1 MKFESFP
8 QKKEENLKVDH
19 KESTEQHNDALLR
32 KLRNLFVAASTL
44 AMTSPAL
51 AQKHK
56 GTEKAREP
64 IEVTDKNDKRLLKY
78 QDSLNLYKSYEFQ
91 KKNLNWKASLQ
102 KIVTSLNEFA
112 KTSKT
117 LKPTTVEEL
126 NETRQKNMG
135 KIGETQKIKKD
146 YNYNN
151 YKKDPT
157 QGYDPMDKDAGDY
170 KVYDYDKSL
179 KFNEPVVVGK
189 YSSPDIVHKTIKPV
203 GEYFDGIAT
212 SPVYKKPVQPVIY
225 KKPEIKKDTVHAEKV
240 ITEEKKVVEPTAT
253 KKKEEISTPQI
264 HFKDFGAL
272 PLYDAQQHFV
282 GQPVLLE
289 NGMVQLTDQNGKL
302 IGKPAEM
309 GLVNQYG
316 DTNTGNTKLE
326 ELFGVGK

>member
-1 MKFESFP
+1 MSLIEISRNN
-8 QKKEENLKVDH
+8 QNKKNERLVKN
-19 KESTEQHNDALLR
+19 KEDANNLLR
-32 KLRNLFVAASTL
+32 KLRNLFIAAASTI
-44 AMTSPAL
+44 AMTSSAL

-56 GTEKAREP
+56 GVEKEREP

-91 KKNLNWKASLQ
+91 KRNLNWKASLQ
-102 KIVTSLNEFA
+102 KIVASLNESA
-112 KTSKT
+112 KGSKI

-126 NETRQKNMG
+126 NEARQKNMG

-157 QGYDPMDKDAGDY
+157 QGYDPMDRDAGDY

-189 YSSPDIVHKTIKPV
+189 YSSPDIVHKTIKPI
-203 GEYFDGIAT
+203 GEYFDGIAI

-225 KKPEIKKDTVHAEKV
+225 KKPEIKKDTVYVEKV
-240 ITEEKKVVEPTAT
+240 IVGEKKVVGPTT
-253 KKKEEISTPQI
+253 TKKEEVPAPQI
-264 HFKDFGAL
+264 HFRDFGAL

-282 GQPVLLE
+282 GQPVLLK
-289 NGMVQLTDQNGKL
+289 NGMVQLIDQNGKL
-302 IGKPAEM
+302 IGKPTER

-316 DTNTGNTKLE
+316 NTNRGNAKLE
-326 ELFGVGK
+326 ELFGVNK